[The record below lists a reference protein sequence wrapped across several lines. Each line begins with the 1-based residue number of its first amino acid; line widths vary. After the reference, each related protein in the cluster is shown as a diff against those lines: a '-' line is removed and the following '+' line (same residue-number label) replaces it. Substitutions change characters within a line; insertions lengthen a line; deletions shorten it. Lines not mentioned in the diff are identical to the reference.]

1 MVSEK
6 EIKSELPRT
15 LAEFMIWESNDGY
28 KYEWN
33 DGELIKF
40 SGMNRKQVKIYD
52 ILNTIFIEK
61 NYWKVGTFVAEYD
74 VQLSGLQMRRP
85 DIVYLTK
92 AQINEADRG
101 ENPIPEFVVEI
112 ISENDNIN
120 KVLAKIG
127 EYYKAG
133 VKIVWLIFP
142 EEKEVH
148 VYTSRREVKICIEND
163 ICSASPVLPDFEIGV
178 DKLLDYQLLES

>member
-1 MVSEK
+1 MVVEK

-15 LAEFMIWESNDGY
+15 LAEFMVWEPNDGY

-40 SGMNRKQVKIYD
+40 SGMDKRQVKIYD

-61 NYWKVGTFVAEYD
+61 SYWKIGTFVAEYD
-74 VQLSGLQMRRP
+74 VQLTGIQMRRP
-85 DIVYLTK
+85 DIAYLTK
-92 AQINEADRG
+92 AQINEATQG
-101 ENPIPEFVVEI
+101 EDPIPEFVVEI
-112 ISENDNIN
+112 ISGNDNIN
-120 KVLAKIG
+120 KVIAKIG

-133 VKIVWLIFP
+133 VKVVWLIFP

-163 ICSASPVLPDFEIGV
+163 ICSANPVLSEFEIGV
-178 DKLLDYQLLES
+178 DELFG